1 METFWKRDRSVDK
14 LHYSTIEYQ
23 TKPKGQKKKRKVNGG
38 EMDEK
43 WWKRKRKVG
52 ERSDKEAVKER
63 RRNATETE
71 KKRLKFKRN
80 EKETLR
86 AFALT
91 LNICTHTFRNQAE
104 QTYIYIYICIPRHIP
119 HGPGPSRNMPYH
131 TMPHH
136 AMPHHEAHTTPHH
149 TIPYHT
155 TPYHMRRYLKKKAQF
170 PTARQNA

>member
-23 TKPKGQKKKRKVNGG
+23 TKPKGPKEKREINGG

-71 KKRLKFKRN
+71 KKRLTFKRN

-104 QTYIYIYICIPRHIP
+104 QTYIYIYVYPATYHMDQGLPVTCHIIPCRT
-119 HGPGPSRNMPYH
+119 MPCH
-131 TMPHH
+131 TMTP
-136 AMPHHEAHTTPHH
+136 TPH
-149 TIPYHT
+149 HT
-155 TPYHMRRYLKKKAQF
+155 TPYHTI
-170 PTARQNA
+170 PHHTT

>member
-1 METFWKRDRSVDK
+1 
-14 LHYSTIEYQ
+14 
-23 TKPKGQKKKRKVNGG
+23 
-38 EMDEK
+38 MDEK

-104 QTYIYIYICIPRHIP
+104 QTYIYICIPRHIP

-136 AMPHHEAHTTPHH
+136 AMPHHDAHTTPHH